1 MRAVFAGMF
10 TACALAGAQAQERPI
25 ELTTAPGRDVVEKYC
40 SICHSLDYL
49 TINSPILDRQGWIS
63 EVNKMINVF
72 GAPINP
78 YETAIIIDYLAN
90 NYGARGDMRP
100 KRDR

>member
-1 MRAVFAGMF
+1 MPSLALRRKSGQLNLRLLPAG
-10 TACALAGAQAQERPI
+10 
-25 ELTTAPGRDVVEKYC
+25 DVVAKYC
-40 SICHSLDYL
+40 GICHSLDYL
-49 TINSPILDRQGWIS
+49 TINSPILDRQGRTT

-78 YETAIIIDYLAN
+78 YETRIIIGCLAN